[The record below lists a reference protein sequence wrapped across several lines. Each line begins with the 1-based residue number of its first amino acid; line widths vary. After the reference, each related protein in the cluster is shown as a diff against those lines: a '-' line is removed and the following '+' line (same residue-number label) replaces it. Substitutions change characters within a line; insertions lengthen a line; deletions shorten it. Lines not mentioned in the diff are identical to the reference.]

1 MRLSQMQIR
10 KEFLNRRTIKHKN
23 IVQAH
28 KLYIDRVKNKI
39 YFIMEYVKGTE
50 LLDSVCGDGQYSGKL
65 GINFASLM
73 RLYSQKLLLLT
84 FSGN

>member
-1 MRLSQMQIR
+1 
-10 KEFLNRRTIKHKN
+10 
-23 IVQAH
+23 
-28 KLYIDRVKNKI
+28 
-39 YFIMEYVKGTE
+39 MEYVKGTE